1 MHIGKRIQRLMRA
14 KDISTQAMAAYCG
27 VTAGAVSN
35 WFSTGRISKENLAK
49 AAARL
54 GTDMEALMSEDDRPE
69 AGNSPSG
76 QLGLSPQAL
85 ALAMLFDQIT
95 DRKDRAAAWGAAI
108 AAINEVLSARGSAQ
122 PSPPSPAEIA
132 QRSRS

>member
-54 GTDMEALMSEDDRPE
+54 GTDMEALMSEDDHPE
-69 AGNSPSG
+69 AGNSRSG
-76 QLGLSPQAL
+76 QPGLSPQAL

-108 AAINEVLSARGSAQ
+108 AAINEVLSSQEPA
-122 PSPPSPAEIA
+122 PSSRPGPVENL